1 MINPTLDLEK
11 KLWSKGYLKVC
22 GLDEVG
28 RGPLAGPV
36 VVGAVVIE
44 NEGQFLEGVR
54 DSKTMTEK
62 RRLFFFEK
70 IKQIS
75 SDWGIGI
82 VQNFEIDEL
91 GISQAIQE
99 AMQRAVKNLNMD
111 YLITDGNVKKFSN
124 CPMKIVKDG
133 DAIHY
138 CVSAASVIAKVTRDE
153 IMKKYALQYPGYGFE
168 KHVGYGTKAHMEALE
183 RLGPCKIH
191 RKCFKPVAK
200 FFK

>member
-44 NEGQFLEGVR
+44 NEEQFLEGVR

-138 CVSAASVIAKVTRDE
+138 CVSAASVVAKVTRDE

-183 RLGPCKIH
+183 KLGPCKIH

>member
-99 AMQRAVKNLNMD
+99 AMRRAVKNLNMD